1 MNRHLIRMARRRR
14 YELVREWVAAL
25 LTALIFGLALGL
37 HAQAQEP
44 FSTSVGIG
52 NAGYPISAVPVQNSS
67 GNVAAATA
75 TATLPAGSASQFTYI
90 TGFEFTYGGA
100 TAASLVTCTVTNL
113 KGGTLSYTVAP
124 PAGATLGGTPL
135 IVPFSPALPSSA
147 VATSIVVSC
156 PSMGA
161 GNTNATMT
169 AHGFQQ

>member
-1 MNRHLIRMARRRR
+1 MNRHVIRVARRRR
-14 YELVREWVAAL
+14 AELVRTWCAAL
-25 LTALIFGLALGL
+25 LTALLFGVGLG
-37 HAQAQEP
+37 AARAQEP

-52 NAGYPISAVPVQNSS
+52 NAGYPISAVPVQASS

-75 TATLPAGSASQFTYI
+75 TATLPAGSPAQFTYI

-100 TAASLVTCTVTNL
+100 TAGSLVTCTVTNI

-124 PAGATLGGTPL
+124 PTGAAVGGPPL
-135 IVPFSPALPSSA
+135 IVAYNPALPSSA

-156 PSMGA
+156 PTLGA
-161 GNTNATMT
+161 GNTNATMV